1 LLSDEQ
7 FFVDGTLIEAWA
19 SQKSFKPKS
28 QSSGEDPRN
37 GSGGDGRN
45 WHEQKRSNETQA
57 SPTAPESR
65 LYRRAAGREAGT
77 EALPAS
83 PQGSF

>member
-37 GSGGDGRN
+37 G
-45 WHEQKRSNETQA
+45 
-57 SPTAPESR
+57 
-65 LYRRAAGREAGT
+65 
-77 EALPAS
+77 
-83 PQGSF
+83 